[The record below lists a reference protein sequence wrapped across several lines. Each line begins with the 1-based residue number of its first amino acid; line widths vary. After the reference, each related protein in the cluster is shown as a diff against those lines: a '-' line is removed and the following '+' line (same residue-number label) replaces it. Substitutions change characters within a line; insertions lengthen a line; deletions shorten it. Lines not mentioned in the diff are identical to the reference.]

1 MKLFFT
7 SRAAMRAFKRA
18 YKGSYVA
25 NVVDN
30 GKGATQGKRYAVQL
44 NKGEVK

>member
-7 SRAAMRAFKRA
+7 SRDKARQFKQA

-30 GKGATQGKRYAVQL
+30 GKEATQCKRYAVQL
-44 NKGEVK
+44 IKQV